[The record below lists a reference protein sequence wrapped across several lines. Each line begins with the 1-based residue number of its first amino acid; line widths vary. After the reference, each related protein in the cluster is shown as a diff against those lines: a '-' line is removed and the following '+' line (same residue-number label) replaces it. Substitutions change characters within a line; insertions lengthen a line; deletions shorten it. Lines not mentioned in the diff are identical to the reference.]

1 MFPEKETSIKS
12 NPAEMTGDANL
23 GFAIPKVE
31 CQQADVAMAK
41 KIALHSAF
49 WPLGANQEAFLL
61 PTQRRFSDNQQVEKL
76 PRKGHANSRLY

>member
-41 KIALHSAF
+41 KSLYIQLF
-49 WPLGANQEAFLL
+49 GLL
-61 PTQRRFSDNQQVEKL
+61 VQTKRLFCYRH
-76 PRKGHANSRLY
+76 KGDFQTTNK